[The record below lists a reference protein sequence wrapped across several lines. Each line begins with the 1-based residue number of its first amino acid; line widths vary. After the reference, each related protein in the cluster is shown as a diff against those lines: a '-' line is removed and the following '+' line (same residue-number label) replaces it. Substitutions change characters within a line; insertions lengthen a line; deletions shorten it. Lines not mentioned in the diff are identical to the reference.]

1 MIEFNLKAEKVTYL
15 SMSGKILSDEDIS
28 PMLVALDSI
37 RNWNIVF
44 DLTELT
50 HTNSSGIAFMVKIL
64 TRARINGGDLVIL
77 NPNTGLS
84 KLFEITKMHEVF
96 SIYTSKENAINHFN

>member
-1 MIEFNLKAEKVTYL
+1 MIEFTLKTEKVTYL
-15 SMSGKILSDEDIS
+15 TISGKILSDEDIQ
-28 PMLVALDSI
+28 PMLLAFDSI

-64 TRARINGGDLVIL
+64 TRARINGGDLVML

>member
-1 MIEFNLKAEKVTYL
+1 MIEFTLKTEKVTYL
-15 SMSGKILSDEDIS
+15 SMSGKILSDEDIQ
-28 PMLVALDSI
+28 PMLIALDSI

-96 SIYTSKENAINHFN
+96 SIYNAKENAINHFN